1 MTHLIANLLNE
12 DHFVAF
18 PIRLSF
24 RRNPKG
30 LISVM
35 PETLDR
41 R

>member
-18 PIRLSF
+18 PIRLF